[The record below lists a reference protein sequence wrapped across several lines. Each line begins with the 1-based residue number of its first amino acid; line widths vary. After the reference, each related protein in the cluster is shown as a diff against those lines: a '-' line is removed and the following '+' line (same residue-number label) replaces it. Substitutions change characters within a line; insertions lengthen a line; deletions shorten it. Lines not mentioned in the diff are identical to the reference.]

1 VQDTCRL
8 TVYRRRRLPCAFH
21 GERYPL
27 VRNDSAAARAKNRRV
42 TLRLEREAASETA
55 ATAPATPAS

>member
-1 VQDTCRL
+1 MQEYLQANGVPEAQITLR
-8 TVYRRRRLPCAFH
+8 FH